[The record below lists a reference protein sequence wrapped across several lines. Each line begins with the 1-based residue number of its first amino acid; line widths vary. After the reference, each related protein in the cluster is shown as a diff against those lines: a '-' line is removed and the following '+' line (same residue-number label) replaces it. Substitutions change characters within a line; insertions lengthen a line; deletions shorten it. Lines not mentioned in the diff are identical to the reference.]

1 MEPSVKHYI
10 RPSKVQTFLKT
21 KRSLALLNITMRL
34 TVKLSVIDVPVFL
47 SFFYLNKIL
56 RLQLYRTN
64 LIMISLGVLLFCF
77 GFPTL

>member
-47 SFFYLNKIL
+47 RFFYLNKIL

-64 LIMISLGVLLFCF
+64 LIMIVLGVFLFCF

>member
-47 SFFYLNKIL
+47 RFFYLNKIL

-64 LIMISLGVLLFCF
+64 LIMIGLGVFLFCF